1 MQFPLK
7 YDYRDIL
14 SAPASALAAKRI
26 LVMTLFLCAA
36 LALYDLFCYAALA
49 IEGEKIGR
57 AFAVYGF
64 FPFENF
70 SFDSL
75 AAAVLYW
82 LGCAI
87 AILAVMT
94 GMTAVAAF
102 EIEAIRGYT
111 FLGIRKSIGF
121 ALDRFKQLLLSE
133 ISIIAFVLVIVL
145 LIFIY
150 GLIGRIPFIGEWIY
164 TVFFVLPGFV
174 IAILTVFIVLVFI
187 ISVLLLPAVAA
198 ANRSGET
205 FDSILE
211 TFSTIICQPA
221 RWIFY
226 TIISA
231 AAAKVFGFVYAY
243 FAFRAVQFLTW
254 SSSLGGG
261 DNITHLVKS
270 GVNRLPVKSDVAVYT
285 FNLFEG
291 INWGIGTNVAA
302 WSRGSSADSAVSYF
316 MAFMLFVIF
325 ASIFGYMLS
334 VIATAQARAVVI
346 IRKLKD
352 DYSIA
357 DEKPLFY
364 HEEHINPKV
373 DEKEG
378 SKQTGH

>member
-14 SAPASALAAKRI
+14 SAPAAALAAKRI
-26 LVMTLFLCAA
+26 LVMTLFLCAG
-36 LALYDLFCYAALA
+36 LALYNLFSYVALA
-49 IEGEKIGR
+49 IEGEKVGR
-57 AFAVYGF
+57 AFSVYGF
-64 FPFENF
+64 FPFESF
-70 SFDSL
+70 SFDSVIAALFYWTGVVL
-75 AAAVLYW
+75 AL
-82 LGCAI
+82 
-87 AILAVMT
+87 LAVMT

-102 EIEAIRGYT
+102 EIEAIRGYP

-121 ALDRFKQLLLSE
+121 ALDRFKQLFLSE
-133 ISIIAFVLVIVL
+133 LSVVAFVLLIIL

-164 TVFFVLPGFV
+164 TIFFVLPGFV
-174 IAILTVFIVLVFI
+174 IAIFTVFILLVFI
-187 ISVLLLPAVAA
+187 LSVLLLPAVAA

-211 TFSTIICQPA
+211 TFSTIIRQPI
-221 RWIFY
+221 RWTFY
-226 TIISA
+226 TLISG

-261 DNITHLVKS
+261 DNITNLVKS
-270 GVNRLPVKSDVAVYT
+270 GVNHLPVKSDVAVYT

-291 INWGIGTNVAA
+291 IDWGINVAA
-302 WSRGSSADSAVSYF
+302 WSRGGTADSAVSYF
-316 MAFMLFVIF
+316 MAFMIFIIF

-364 HEEHINPKV
+364 KEEHVNQKV
-373 DEKEG
+373 EE
-378 SKQTGH
+378 SS

>member
-14 SAPASALAAKRI
+14 SAPAAALAAKRI
-26 LVMTLFLCAA
+26 LVMTLFLCAG

-49 IEGEKIGR
+49 IDGEKIGR
-57 AFAVYGF
+57 AFSVYGF
-64 FPFENF
+64 FPFESF

-82 LGCAI
+82 VGCAI
-87 AILAVMT
+87 AVLAVMT

-102 EIEAIRGYT
+102 EIEAIRGYP

-121 ALDRFKQLLLSE
+121 ALDRFKQLYLSE
-133 ISIIAFVLVIVL
+133 LSVVAFVL
-145 LIFIY
+145 LIIFLISIY

-164 TVFFVLPGFV
+164 TVFFVLPGFI
-174 IAILTVFIVLVFI
+174 IAILTVFILLVFVL
-187 ISVLLLPAVAA
+187 SVLLLPAVAA

-211 TFSTIICQPA
+211 TFSTIIRQPV
-221 RWIFY
+221 RWTFY
-226 TIISA
+226 TLISA
-231 AAAKVFGFVYAY
+231 ASAKVFGFVYAY

-261 DNITHLVKS
+261 DNIDQLVKS
-270 GVNRLPVKSDVAVYT
+270 GVNHLPVKSDVAVYT
-285 FNLFEG
+285 FNIFEG
-291 INWGIGTNVAA
+291 IDWGINVAA
-302 WSRGSSADSAVSYF
+302 WSRGSTADSAVSYF
-316 MAFMLFVIF
+316 IAFMLFVIF

-352 DYSIA
+352 DYNIA

-364 HEEHINPKV
+364 KEEHINPKV
-373 DEKEG
+373 EEK
-378 SKQTGH
+378 Q

>member
-14 SAPASALAAKRI
+14 TAPAAALAAKRI
-26 LVMTLFLCAA
+26 LVMTLFLCAG
-36 LALYDLFCYAALA
+36 LALYNLFSYIALA
-49 IEGEKIGR
+49 VEGEKVGR
-57 AFAVYGF
+57 AFSVYGF

-75 AAAVLYW
+75 VAAIVYWSGVLS
-82 LGCAI
+82 

-102 EIEAIRGYT
+102 EIESIRGYP

-121 ALDRFKQLLLSE
+121 ALGRFKQLFLSE
-133 ISIIAFVLVIVL
+133 LSVVAFVLLIVL

-174 IAILTVFIVLVFI
+174 IAILTIFILLVFI
-187 ISVLLLPAVAA
+187 LSVLLLPAVAA

-211 TFSTIICQPA
+211 TFSTIIRQPI
-221 RWIFY
+221 RWVIY
-226 TIISA
+226 TGLSGVS
-231 AAAKVFGFVYAY
+231 AKVFGFVYAY
-243 FAFRAVQFLTW
+243 FAFRAVQFLVW
-254 SSSLGGG
+254 SSSLWGG
-261 DNITHLVKS
+261 DKIEQLVKS
-270 GVNRLPVKSDVAVYT
+270 GVNHLPVKSDVAVYT

-291 INWGIGTNVAA
+291 IDWGISVAS
-302 WSRGSSADSAVSYF
+302 WSRGGAADSTVSYF
-316 MAFMLFVIF
+316 MAFMLFIIF
-325 ASIFGYMLS
+325 ASIFGYMLA

-346 IRKLKD
+346 IRRLKD
-352 DYSIA
+352 DYNIA
-357 DEKPLFY
+357 DEKPLY
-364 HEEHINPKV
+364 YQEEHVNPKV
-373 DEKEG
+373 DAQPESDK
-378 SKQTGH
+378 SQT

>member
-49 IEGEKIGR
+49 IDGEKIGR
-57 AFAVYGF
+57 AFSVYGF
-64 FPFENF
+64 FPFEDF

-75 AAAVLYW
+75 AAAIVYWAGVVLA
-82 LGCAI
+82 L
-87 AILAVMT
+87 LAVMT

-102 EIEAIRGYT
+102 EIEAIRGYP

-121 ALDRFKQLLLSE
+121 ALNRFKQLLLSE
-133 ISIIAFVLVIVL
+133 ISIIAFVLMIIF

-150 GLIGRIPFIGEWIY
+150 GLVGRIPFIGEWIY

-174 IAILTVFIVLVFI
+174 IAILTVFLLLVFI
-187 ISVLLLPAVAA
+187 LSVLLLPAVAA

-211 TFSTIICQPA
+211 TFSTIIRQPV
-221 RWIFY
+221 RWTFY

-261 DNITHLVKS
+261 DNITNLVKS
-270 GVNRLPVKSDVAVYT
+270 GVNQLPVKSDVAVYT

-291 INWGIGTNVAA
+291 IDWGFSVAA

-316 MAFMLFVIF
+316 MALMLFVIF
-325 ASIFGYMLS
+325 ASIFGYMFS

-352 DYSIA
+352 DYNIA

-364 HEEHINPKV
+364 QEEHVNPKM
-373 DEKEG
+373 DEQSE
-378 SKQTGH
+378 SDNS